1 MINVNKT
8 PFIDDLFKY
17 KTRTRK
23 NATYTTHNEI
33 LIQGKKIPFF
43 SITKQSIRTRIYY
56 LNKDIDR
63 LFYYCYYDYEL
74 LWLLF

>member
-1 MINVNKT
+1 MIYSNTKPEQGRMPRT
-8 PFIDDLFKY
+8 P
-17 KTRTRK
+17 RR
-23 NATYTTHNEI
+23 NEI

-74 LWLLF
+74 L